1 MKLTF
6 WKTLFDTDG
15 AGVDWTWE
23 RFAAWLNE
31 PREFIEGETPGWS
44 AAEFVGNKRKKELV
58 VTVTALALDFDG
70 TVDRQT
76 IEGLFEGHK
85 YVAHSSKSNTDE
97 TPSYRVV
104 VALSHR
110 VDSKEYAF
118 LWSGF
123 ARKLSGYVDQA
134 PKDGSRFWYAPCRLP
149 TTKWEHWEHNGEP
162 VDVDSVIATERE
174 RQRKEFKERETI
186 SSTKIVNAEKVVQRC
201 QKYVDRMDG
210 AVAGQHGHTQTLKVA
225 IVIYRGFSLDG
236 ADAWSILAEY
246 NLKCSPPWNKK
257 ELERKASEAKR
268 SKAVGD
274 GWLLCDTPQ
283 NKVES
288 KRLETVEWKQPDDDS
303 FYENL
308 AEPELS
314 QTEEVQREEP
324 QPKPEEKPKSVAE
337 RYGIIS
343 LQDLQMI
350 AYRYL
355 TDDRPKSAAVT
366 GIREVDE
373 ALGNLGRGLVTGFG
387 APTNWGKTGLSVM
400 SSLCSKGSGCDVLYF
415 SFEDVSL
422 LFGRRILARQAAINA
437 TCIRDKEIMPEE
449 WKRITRAI
457 STAPDEP
464 FFVDCIGKSVEYC
477 GRIIH
482 EYTEERVRLGRKNE
496 FLVVV
501 DYLQR
506 MKTDAR
512 TQDRRNQVSYVTSE
526 LSDAI
531 KSVDACG
538 FVLSQLRRLKDDE
551 EPELSDLKESGD
563 IECFF
568 DNIILGWK
576 RTANDTTER
585 VVAVKKNKD
594 GPLLLDPI
602 AVQFDP
608 ITASFIA
615 SCDAGMTAAELYDRE
630 EVNDQFDTGF

>member
-6 WKTLFDTDG
+6 WKSLYDPEGLGF
-15 AGVDWTWE
+15 DWTWE
-23 RFAAWLNE
+23 RFAAWLSE
-31 PREFIEGETPGWS
+31 SREFIEGETPGWS

-58 VTVTALALDFDG
+58 VHVTALALDFDG

-76 IEGLFEGHK
+76 VDGLFVGHK

-104 VALSHR
+104 VALSR
-110 VDSKEYAF
+110 PVDSKDYAL

-123 ARKLSGYVDQA
+123 SRKLAGYVDQA
-134 PKDGSRFWYAPCRLP
+134 PKDGSRFWFAPCRLP
-149 TTKWEHWEHNGEP
+149 TTKWEHWEHVGEP
-162 VDVDSVIATERE
+162 VDVDTVVAAERE
-174 RQRKEFKERETI
+174 RQHREYKERETVAT
-186 SSTKIVNAEKVVQRC
+186 SKIVNADKIVQRC
-201 QKYVDRMDG
+201 QKYVERMDG

-225 IVIYRGFSLDG
+225 LIIYRGFSLAG
-236 ADAWSILAEY
+236 SDAWSILTDY
-246 NLKCSPPWNKK
+246 NLRCDPPWDKK
-257 ELERKASEAKR
+257 SLERKASEAQK
-268 SKAVGD
+268 SKSVGD
-274 GWLLCDTPQ
+274 GWLLVDTPS
-283 NKVES
+283 NKAEQ

-303 FYENL
+303 FYDSL
-308 AEPELS
+308 PEPEDAPL
-314 QTEEVQREEP
+314 QPDEP
-324 QPKPEEKPKSVAE
+324 VAKPKEEEKPKSVAE

-343 LQDLQMI
+343 VQEMLML

-355 TDDRPKSAAVT
+355 ADDRPKSKATT

-400 SSLCSKGSGCDVLYF
+400 SSLCSKGAGCDVLYF

-437 TCIRDKEIMPEE
+437 TCIRDKDIMPEE
-449 WKRITRAI
+449 WKRITKAI
-457 STAPDEP
+457 ATAPDEP
-464 FFVDCIGKSVEYC
+464 FFVNCIGKSVEYC
-477 GRIIH
+477 SRIIH
-482 EYTEERVRLGRKNE
+482 EYAEERAKLGKKNE
-496 FLVVV
+496 LLVVA

-531 KSVDACG
+531 KTVDACG

-576 RTANDTTER
+576 VTGQGATSR

-602 AVQFDP
+602 AVEFDP

-615 SCDAGMTAAELYDRE
+615 SVDNGLTASERYDMDDIGE
-630 EVNDQFDTGF
+630 AICG